1 MAPKPRVLEQ
11 VLDAYREGDLD
22 ECIRLVRTLV
32 EEAPQ
37 ATAPRQLL
45 ASLFATTSNGRQALA
60 HYRRLLPQAVARGEV
75 IRSIAFQKQI
85 DVYEP
90 PESLAPGRWPSLQK
104 QLREKGLP
112 FITEAPGGVERPWT
126 ESQLLALPRAWF
138 ERIAAETRFEII
150 GLEPR
155 ALDAEA
161 GTVWEV
167 LAGCM
172 RWSYALSDGR
182 ASVESLAAEGDAVH
196 VDPGLAR
203 TARVSLVP
211 ELPVEALRF
220 DAGLARDLRLALTAG
235 LHVTGTG
242 ASGVTQEARALL
254 PIRPR
259 RREDFDD
266 VPAAPLPNA
275 GVEPLRLP
283 PPSEEP
289 ESAPVG
295 GDGAGWVEFGV
306 RSLSEPPSEELV
318 IPERDRII
326 DLPPPSEETA
336 AAAAETPDDAPT
348 VAPSEGDGDLAP
360 PEPVTA
366 PPAGI
371 PTADDVVPF
380 ATSDVPEP
388 GAGPPAEVPTAE
400 EAVPLWAS
408 DAPEPVDP
416 FETLMASNAPEP
428 FSAPIGEADPSV
440 ERRRHPRV
448 MASLATRVALL
459 RLSGTSVSAVE
470 GQLSDLSTSG
480 FSIRFANQALG
491 ASRAAL
497 ADAVVAVDM
506 DLPGPGGA
514 LRVAAQV
521 RWLDEDGTSDEVRL
535 GIEFVLLTEP
545 DRRRIAGTLARAAL
559 SAREQER
566 KAA

>member
-1 MAPKPRVLEQ
+1 VLEQ

-32 EEAPQ
+32 EAAAQ

-45 ASLFATTSNGRQALA
+45 ASLFAATGNGRQALA

-90 PESLAPGRWPSLQK
+90 PEGLPPGRWPSLQK

-112 FITEAPGGVERPWT
+112 FIAEAPGGVERPWT

-167 LAGCM
+167 LAGRM
-172 RWSYALSDGR
+172 RWSYALPDGR

-220 DAGLARDLRLALTAG
+220 EAGLARDLRLALTAG
-235 LHVTGTG
+235 LHVTGAG
-242 ASGVTQEARALL
+242 ASGLTPEARALL

-275 GVEPLRLP
+275 GIEPLQLP

-289 ESAPVG
+289 EAAPVG

-306 RSLSEPPSEELV
+306 LSLSEPPAEDLPA
-318 IPERDRII
+318 IPERDRVI
-326 DLPPPSEETA
+326 DLPPPAEEPVAAVAGSVDDGSTA
-336 AAAAETPDDAPT
+336 APEREGD
-348 VAPSEGDGDLAP
+348 VAPAPEDEVSP
-360 PEPVTA
+360 PELEIV
-366 PPAGI
+366 
-371 PTADDVVPF
+371 
-380 ATSDVPEP
+380 
-388 GAGPPAEVPTAE
+388 PPAEIPSAG
-400 EAVPLWAS
+400 EAIPLAAS
-408 DAPEPVDP
+408 DTPDPVDP
-416 FETLMASNAPEP
+416 FEALMALSAAEP
-428 FSAPIGEADPSV
+428 FGAPIGDGEPTI

-448 MASLATRVALL
+448 MVSLASRIALL
-459 RLSGTSVSAVE
+459 RLSGTSVSPVE

-480 FSIRFANQALG
+480 FSIRFTHKQLG

-506 DLPGPGGA
+506 DLPGPSGA
-514 LRVAAQV
+514 LRMAAQV
-521 RWLDEDGTSDEVRL
+521 RWLGEDQPGDEVRL

-559 SAREQER
+559 AARDQER